1 MESFMMA
8 YRRHCHDIVKKEL
21 IDLEDEVKEYIENNC
36 QDLDLSVNSD
46 KIREILKRFGD
57 IGLLLW
63 CM

>member
-1 MESFMMA
+1 MMA

-21 IDLEDEVKEYIENNC
+21 IDFEDEVKEYIENNC

>member
-1 MESFMMA
+1 MMA